1 MEEKTEKTGVQRP
14 NGETGTQGQCEA
26 QGEKSLRLPVTPHAR
41 PSISGSRVRNTQ
53 EEEEEEELGMKTE
66 PELKSRIPQGREDLL
81 CPLPPQAETP
91 EEGGVCPTEIM
102 LDTIISAI
110 PRTQKIRKDSVKS
123 PQKS

>member
-66 PELKSRIPQGREDLL
+66 PELKSRIQTGEGGSA
-81 CPLPPQAETP
+81 LPPP
-91 EEGGVCPTEIM
+91 SSG
-102 LDTIISAI
+102 
-110 PRTQKIRKDSVKS
+110 
-123 PQKS
+123 